1 MFSEPQAEFLM
12 QQLNNPKH
20 REIINKIARKHTHR
34 TSISWEDAAQT
45 ACIKVMEAV
54 KAGRFRQGGAEEF
67 YRWVTVVARFEIINF
82 VKKERYRNCQ
92 SVDTTIIGT
101 DLSIIDTIPSQEDV
115 FDCVE
120 RADLIIKAREA
131 ITTLDTRYPQRG
143 YLELWQGMVASKK
156 QTQLAQ
162 EMGMSQGEVSRRW
175 KELVVRVAI
184 ELGLQPVEQ
193 VEAIKREQQKGSKL
207 KNTRK
212 HSKTKW

>member
-1 MFSEPQAEFLM
+1 MFLEPQAEFLI
-12 QQLNNPKH
+12 QQVNSAKH
-20 REIINKIARKHTHR
+20 REIINKIARKHTR
-34 TSISWEDAAQT
+34 GTSISWEDAAQT

-54 KAGRFRQGGAEEF
+54 KAGRFRQGGVEEF

-92 SVDTTIIGT
+92 SLDTTIIGT
-101 DLSIIDTIPSQEDV
+101 DLSVIDTIPSQEDL
-115 FDCVE
+115 FYSCE
-120 RADLIIKAREA
+120 RADLIIKAKEA
-131 ITTLDTRYPQRG
+131 ITILDTRYPQRG
-143 YLELWQGMVASKK
+143 YLKLWQGMVASKK

-162 EMGMSQGEVSRRW
+162 ELGVSQGEVSKRW
-175 KELVVRVAI
+175 KELVARVVV
-184 ELGLQPVEQ
+184 ELGLQQ